1 MDIFSLVNRI
11 YLDSLQ
17 RLQDFAELP
26 IVFERSGTPDII
38 LQISEHVA
46 SQLLEQQ
53 HC

>member
-11 YLDSLQ
+11 YLDSLH
-17 RLQDFAELP
+17 RLQDFAEFL
-26 IVFERSGTPDII
+26 IVFEQSGTPDMV
-38 LQISEHVA
+38 LQISEYAA